1 MTPERRDGRWTPRAS
16 DVEPDRNRSVLLK
29 GGDMSL
35 AHLAWLAANAYR
47 FRGNVKDFKILLA
60 YADRASIED
69 GIAFPGAR
77 DLHKTTGLSTGDC
90 QRSRDSL
97 IESGWL
103 VDRGEHRNSRRF
115 FVNFDGVDLHRRA
128 RSKRSESTAESTAE
142 SDATSTAESTAE
154 STASPLD
161 LAGETVSN
169 LNLNTE
175 SEPEPSSALEWL
187 VARAIEYDLEQKPP
201 KNPAGD
207 GLRRQ
212 MATFYKQTIAHALAM
227 RSSWQAEPIEPHTDL
242 ARDLIVWAF
251 HKREGSRP
259 PDRSAALLVRPL
271 PDCSICSNRRLVP
284 DPDPNDPPEYEPRLG
299 PCPCVKK
306 HKENQP

>member
-1 MTPERRDGRWTPRAS
+1 
-16 DVEPDRNRSVLLK
+16 
-29 GGDMSL
+29 MS
-35 AHLAWLAANAYR
+35 HEHVSWLIENLHR

-90 QRSRDSL
+90 QRSRDNL

-103 VDRGEHRNSRRF
+103 VDRGKHRNSRRF
-115 FVNFDGVDLHRRA
+115 FLNFDGVDLHRRA

-187 VARAIEYDLEQKPP
+187 VARAIEYDLEHKPP
-201 KNPAGD
+201 KEPAGD

-251 HKREGSRP
+251 HKRQGSRP
-259 PDRSAALLVRPL
+259 PDRSAALLRP
-271 PDCSICSNRRLVP
+271 PIKYCGKCHQGRIDTI
-284 DPDPNDPPEYEPRLG
+284 DPNDPPNSAPRSML
-299 PCPCVKK
+299 CPCVEQY
-306 HKENQP
+306 KETYP

>member
-1 MTPERRDGRWTPRAS
+1 
-16 DVEPDRNRSVLLK
+16 
-29 GGDMSL
+29 MS
-35 AHLAWLAANAYR
+35 HEHVSWLIENLHR
-47 FRGNVKDFKILLA
+47 FRGNVKDLKTLFA

-77 DLHKTTGLSTGDC
+77 DLHKTTGLSNGDC
-90 QRSRDSL
+90 QRSRGNL

-115 FVNFDGVDLHRRA
+115 FVNFDGVDLHCRA

-271 PDCSICSNRRLVP
+271 PDCSICSNRRKVEMI
-284 DPDPNDPPEYEPRLG
+284 DPQDPPGSPPRLEN
-299 PCPCVKK
+299 CSCLKK